1 MAQGQGLQVAME
13 AAQRQRDAAMQRL
26 AQKRQARQ
34 LGQQQLDQ
42 LTGYATETEQ
52 RSILRGQIGTS
63 PEVMQHHLQ
72 FMARLEQTIEL
83 QKTQMGLHDEAVQEA
98 ERQLLMAEL
107 RLVSLR
113 QVVQRRERDAA
124 LSQQRREQKELDEMA
139 ASRYRLMTQATA

>member
-1 MAQGQGLQVAME
+1 MAQGRGLQVAME
-13 AAQRQRDAAMQRL
+13 AAQRQRDVAMQRL

-52 RSILRGQIGTS
+52 RSMLRGQIGTS

-83 QKTQMGLHDEAVQEA
+83 QKGQMATLDEAAQEA
-98 ERQLLMAEL
+98 ERQLLVAEL

-124 LSQQRREQKELDEMA
+124 QSQLRREQKEVDEMA
-139 ASRYRLMTQATA
+139 ASRYRLLTQATA

>member
-1 MAQGQGLQVAME
+1 MAQGRGLQVAME
-13 AAQRQRDAAMQRL
+13 AAQRQRDIAMQRL

-52 RSILRGQIGTS
+52 RSMLRGQIGTS
-63 PEVMQHHLQ
+63 PEVIQHHLQ

-83 QKTQMGLHDEAVQEA
+83 QKSQMATLDEASQEA
-98 ERQLLMAEL
+98 ERQLLVAEL

-124 LSQQRREQKELDEMA
+124 QSQLRREQKEVDEMA
-139 ASRYRLMTQATA
+139 ASRYRLLTQATA